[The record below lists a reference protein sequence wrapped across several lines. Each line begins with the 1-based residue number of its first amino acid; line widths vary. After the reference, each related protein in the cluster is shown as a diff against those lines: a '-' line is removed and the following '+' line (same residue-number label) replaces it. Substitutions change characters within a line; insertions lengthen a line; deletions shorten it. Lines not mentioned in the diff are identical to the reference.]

1 MGKKCIIRQKLI
13 IVKRLRKIIRK
24 LVLIF
29 CILKKKKNTPLILQ
43 NITCEKQL
51 IHSMIQIKKKEDAII
66 LVKKNYLRY
75 YME

>member
-1 MGKKCIIRQKLI
+1 MHYPS
-13 IVKRLRKIIRK
+13 KINYCKTFEKNNSKIG
-24 LVLIF
+24 F
-29 CILKKKKNTPLILQ
+29 NILYIKEKKNTPLILQ